1 VAAALAVIEPLDERI
16 GPLEQALAPLA
27 RADRRVLLLDTIPGI
42 GSLLALTIA
51 AVARFPAPRKL
62 IGYAGLAA
70 RVKHSRERSRAGERS
85 KTGSRTL
92 PLRRRRGRPGRLARV
107 EPLGSPLLGH
117 QGAHRHGEP
126 GQGRRRPQGR

>member
-51 AVARFPAPRKL
+51 AVAGFPR
-62 IGYAGLAA
+62 
-70 RVKHSRERSRAGERS
+70 RAS
-85 KTGSRTL
+85 
-92 PLRRRRGRPGRLARV
+92 
-107 EPLGSPLLGH
+107 
-117 QGAHRHGEP
+117 
-126 GQGRRRPQGR
+126 